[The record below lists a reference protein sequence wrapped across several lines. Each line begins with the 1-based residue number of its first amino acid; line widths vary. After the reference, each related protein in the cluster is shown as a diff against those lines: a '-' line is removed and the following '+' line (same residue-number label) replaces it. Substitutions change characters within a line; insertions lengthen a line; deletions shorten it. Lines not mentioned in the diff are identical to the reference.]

1 MSRTLTHAIPYP
13 GPVEHAW
20 SMISDP
26 GYQRAKLEDAAAS
39 NTEVTI
45 EPAAEGGTRI
55 LLERDNPVQGVPAA
69 VRRLVGET
77 THVIEEVVWS
87 APGPDGSR
95 TAAHDTR
102 FIGAPVTMT
111 GRMTL
116 SPAPGGAATLSLTV
130 QLHSAVP
137 LLGGKVEQA
146 AADQTV
152 AALDREAAFAA
163 AWRG

>member
-1 MSRTLTHAIPYP
+1 MSRSLTHAIAYP

-26 GYQRAKLEDAAAS
+26 AYQRAKLLDAGAADP
-39 NTEVTI
+39 EVTI
-45 EPAAEGGTRI
+45 EVEPDGATRI
-55 LLERDNPVQGVPAA
+55 VLERDNPVQGIPAA

-77 THVIEEVVWS
+77 AHVVEEVSWS
-87 APGPDGSR
+87 APAPDGSR
-95 TAAHDTR
+95 TAGHDTH
-102 FIGAPVTMT
+102 FIGAPVTMGGT
-111 GRMTL
+111 MTL
-116 SPAPGGAATLSLTV
+116 APSPDGGATLTLTV

-163 AWRG
+163 AWEG